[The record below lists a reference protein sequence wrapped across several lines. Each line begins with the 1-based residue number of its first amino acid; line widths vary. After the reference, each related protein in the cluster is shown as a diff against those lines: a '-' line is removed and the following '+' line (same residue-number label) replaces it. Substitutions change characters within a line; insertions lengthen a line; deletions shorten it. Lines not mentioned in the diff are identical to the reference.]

1 LGIRELAMAKKILGW
16 IVLAMVILYVVQNP
30 AAAAATTKSI
40 GSGLANIA
48 AGIGDFFTS
57 LTSG

>member
-1 LGIRELAMAKKILGW
+1 MAKKILGW